1 MKEQSPL
8 EGSVKK
14 YIHLILFS
22 ASLFLLISCS
32 KNNETYKAE
41 IKNGI
46 KIIENL
52 RPKWGDESRITLEFI
67 RKIGGLDTQ
76 DENYMFYQPLDLVQ
90 DVKGNKYILDRGE
103 FRIRKFDSNWKY
115 LKRFVRSGQGPGE
128 VTSTSSMAINAH
140 SEIYLF
146 DRGNLRVQILDSD
159 GMYINSIRREHQTYG
174 GSVQSLG
181 RVVLTARSFHSRI
194 QKNIDSKNPSMLAI
208 VDLDGKI
215 IERFVLCKIFDEYP
229 LMYGANNISY
239 DIDVNDNIFVTFHYQ
254 NRIEKYSP
262 EGKPI
267 FFSKRPLKYEIEHRV
282 EDNND
287 FLIPI
292 LTYISN
298 DIRIDGKGRL
308 WITTYDEQPETQ
320 GSRGAT
326 LKNREWLKFEIFDIE
341 GILLGEIPAPIEFYS
356 KRIYGDTL
364 YLIDPYFEACIY
376 EYKIIEKDI

>member
-1 MKEQSPL
+1 MGKRQIRSSRNKCLLIIFFCFIIL
-8 EGSVKK
+8 E
-14 YIHLILFS
+14 
-22 ASLFLLISCS
+22 ISCS

-52 RPKWGDESRITLEFI
+52 MPKWGDESRITLEFV

-76 DENYMFYQPLDLVQ
+76 DENYMFYMPLDLVQ
-90 DVKGNKYILDRGE
+90 DAKGNKYILDRGE

-115 LKRFVRSGQGPGE
+115 IKRFVRNGQGPGE
-128 VTSTSSMAINAH
+128 VSRTSGLAIDALSN
-140 SEIYLF
+140 IYIF
-146 DRGNLRVQILDSD
+146 DRGNMRVQILDSD
-159 GMYINSIRREHQTYG
+159 GTYKNSIRTDHQSFG
-174 GSVQSLG
+174 GSVQSSG
-181 RVVLTARSFHSRI
+181 RVVLTVRSFHSSSQEI
-194 QKNIDSKNPSMLAI
+194 IDSENPTMLAI

-215 IERFVLCKIFDEYP
+215 IERFVECKIFDEYF
-229 LMYGANNISY
+229 LMYGANNVSF
-239 DIDVNDNIFVTFHYQ
+239 DLDVHDNIYVTFHYQ

-267 FFSKRPLKYEIEHRV
+267 FFSKRPLKYEIIHRV
-282 EDNND
+282 VVNNN
-287 FLIPI
+287 IREPI
-292 LTYISN
+292 MTYISI

-308 WITTYDEQPETQ
+308 WVTTYDEQPESQ

-326 LKNREWLKFEIFDIE
+326 LKNCKWLKFEIYDKE
-341 GILLGEIPAPIEFYS
+341 GVLLGEIQAPIEFYK

-376 EYKIIEKDI
+376 EYKIIEKDV